1 MQNEHLI
8 RIFLC
13 NKDKDMQGNP
23 NRVEEYKI
31 CYVKKS
37 IKDSVRKGNI
47 LSNNLIFITSCNME
61 ARNENRRSCTLIRKC
76 IQI

>member
-1 MQNEHLI
+1 ML
-8 RIFLC
+8 
-13 NKDKDMQGNP
+13 
-23 NRVEEYKI
+23 
-31 CYVKKS
+31 KKS